1 MPNSIAITGFY
12 AYIMDMQHKPWEVLE
27 TEMIHD
33 AGWLKLRRERCQT
46 NTNEIIDPY
55 FIFEFHEWVMTIP
68 VTVDRKLIMLEHYR
82 HGLRRVGWEFPSGLS
97 HPDEEPLA
105 GAQRELREETGFA
118 GKECRLLGRLAPNP
132 ALQSNFMS
140 VVLITGAE
148 KIAEPDLEPGEEL
161 KVHLVSVDEVSQ
173 MVADGR
179 MYHAL
184 NVAAFS
190 LAKARDAF
198 GHY

>member
-1 MPNSIAITGFY
+1 
-12 AYIMDMQHKPWEVLE
+12 
-27 TEMIHD
+27 MIHD

-68 VTVDRKLIMLEHYR
+68 VTTDGQLIMLEHYR
-82 HGLRRVGWEFPSGLS
+82 HGLRQVGWEFPSGLS
-97 HPDEEPLA
+97 HPGEEALE
-105 GAQRELREETGFA
+105 GAARELREETGYV

-140 VVLITGAE
+140 VVLISDAE
-148 KIAEPDLEPGEEL
+148 KVAKPELEAGEEL
-161 KVHLVSVDEVSQ
+161 RVHLKSVEQVSQ
-173 MVADGR
+173 LIADGE

-184 NVAAFS
+184 NIAAFS
-190 LAKARDAF
+190 LAKARHAF
-198 GHY
+198 DEG